1 MTETEVT
8 LRSRMLGGLWGSVVG
23 DALGVPVEFSTREER
38 DRDPVRE
45 VRGYGTYNQPP
56 GTWSDDSSLMLCTLL
71 SLSEHVLDL
80 RDIGQRF
87 VRYLTEA
94 YATPYGSVFDV
105 GMATANAID
114 RLRSGCPP
122 EQAGGTTDRD
132 NGNGSLM
139 RILPIGLRFYE
150 ETPERLIEIAHM
162 VSRITHGH
170 PRSQLA
176 CGYACLLISRL
187 LMGDSAAVAYE
198 KTNAQIHRLYSA
210 PQWQDE
216 RTQYGRLL
224 SGRIAGEPRSAIQSS
239 GYVLHTLEASVYLL
253 LRSPSYSQAVL
264 DAINMGGDTDTTA
277 CVVGGLS
284 GILHGLKA
292 IPEGWLQP
300 IARRTELSG
309 WFETFVSRTTQRD
322 S

>member
-1 MTETEVT
+1 MTKSEGTR
-8 LRSRMLGGLWGSVVG
+8 RSRVLGGLWGSVVG
-23 DALGVPVEFSTREER
+23 DALGVPVEFTTRVER

-71 SLSEHVLDL
+71 SLNERSLDL
-80 RDIGQRF
+80 GDIGQRF
-87 VRYLTEA
+87 VRYLTQS

-105 GMATANAID
+105 GMATARAID
-114 RLRSGCPP
+114 RLRTGCIP

-139 RILPIGLRFYE
+139 RILPIALRFYQ
-150 ETPERLIEIAHM
+150 ETPERLIEIAHL

-187 LMGDSAAVAYE
+187 LAGDSASVAYE
-198 KTNAQIHRLYSA
+198 RTNALVERLYA
-210 PQWQDE
+210 DPQWHAEQAA
-216 RTQYGRLL
+216 YGRLL
-224 SGRIAGEPRSAIQSS
+224 SGRIASEPRSAIQSS
-239 GYVLHTLEASVYLL
+239 GYVVHTLEASVYLL

-264 DAINMGGDTDTTA
+264 DAINLGDDTDTTA
-277 CVVGGLS
+277 CVVGGLA
-284 GILHGLKA
+284 GVLHGQEA
-292 IPEGWLQP
+292 IPQSWLDP
-300 IARRTELSG
+300 IARRAELSV
-309 WFETFVSRTTQRD
+309 WFEQFLTKTT
-322 S
+322 

>member
-1 MTETEVT
+1 MTEIEDT

-23 DALGVPVEFSTREER
+23 DALGVPVEFSTREQR

-71 SLSEHVLDL
+71 SLSEHALDL

-87 VRYLTEA
+87 VRYLTES

-150 ETPERLIEIAHM
+150 ETPERLIEIAHL

-176 CGYACLLISRL
+176 CGYTCLLIARL

-198 KTNAQIHRLYSA
+198 KTNAQIHRMYSA

-239 GYVLHTLEASVYLL
+239 GYVLHTLEASVYQL

-264 DAINMGGDTDTTA
+264 DAINLGSDTDTTA

-284 GILHGLKA
+284 GILHGLNA

-300 IARRTELSG
+300 IARRSELSD
-309 WFETFVSRTTQRD
+309 WFETFVASTTQRD

>member
-23 DALGVPVEFSTREER
+23 DALGVPVEFSTREQR
-38 DRDPVRE
+38 DQDPVRE

-71 SLSEHVLDL
+71 SLSEHTLDL

-87 VRYLTEA
+87 VRYLTES

-150 ETPERLIEIAHM
+150 ETPERLIEIAHL

-170 PRSQLA
+170 PRSQFA
-176 CGYACLLISRL
+176 CGYACLLIARL
-187 LMGDSAAVAYE
+187 LVGDSAAVAYE
-198 KTNAQIHRLYSA
+198 KTNAQIHRLYAA
-210 PQWQDE
+210 PQWRGE
-216 RTQYGRLL
+216 LAQYGRLL

-264 DAINMGGDTDTTA
+264 DAINLGGDTDTTA
-277 CVVGGLS
+277 CVVGGLT
-284 GILHGLKA
+284 GILHGVEA
-292 IPEGWLQP
+292 IPASWLQP
-300 IARRTELSG
+300 IARRAELSG
-309 WFETFVSRTTQRD
+309 WFETFVASTTQRD

>member
-1 MTETEVT
+1 MTEIEDT

-23 DALGVPVEFSTREER
+23 DALGVPVEFSTREQR

-71 SLSEHVLDL
+71 SLSEHALDL
-80 RDIGQRF
+80 HDIGQRF
-87 VRYLTEA
+87 VRYLTES

-114 RLRSGCPP
+114 RLRSGCLP

-150 ETPERLIEIAHM
+150 ETPERLIEIAHL
-162 VSRITHGH
+162 VSPITHVH
-170 PRSQLA
+170 PRSQFA
-176 CGYACLLISRL
+176 CGYACLLIARL
-187 LMGDSAAVAYE
+187 LVGDSAAVAYE
-198 KTNAQIHRLYSA
+198 KTNAQIHRLYAA
-210 PQWQDE
+210 PQWRGE
-216 RTQYGRLL
+216 LAQYGRLL

-264 DAINMGGDTDTTA
+264 DAINLGGDTDTTA
-277 CVVGGLS
+277 CVVGGLT
-284 GILHGLKA
+284 GILHGVEA
-292 IPEGWLQP
+292 IPASWLQP
-300 IARRTELSG
+300 IARRTELSD
-309 WFETFVSRTTQRD
+309 WFETFVASTTQRD

>member
-1 MTETEVT
+1 
-8 LRSRMLGGLWGSVVG
+8 MLGGLWGSVVG
-23 DALGVPVEFSTREER
+23 DALGVPVEFSTREQR
-38 DRDPVRE
+38 DQDPVRE

-71 SLSEHVLDL
+71 SLSEHTLDL

-87 VRYLTEA
+87 VRYLTES

-150 ETPERLIEIAHM
+150 ETPERLIEIAHL
-162 VSRITHGH
+162 VSRITH
-170 PRSQLA
+170 
-176 CGYACLLISRL
+176 
-187 LMGDSAAVAYE
+187 
-198 KTNAQIHRLYSA
+198 
-210 PQWQDE
+210 
-216 RTQYGRLL
+216 
-224 SGRIAGEPRSAIQSS
+224 
-239 GYVLHTLEASVYLL
+239 
-253 LRSPSYSQAVL
+253 
-264 DAINMGGDTDTTA
+264 
-277 CVVGGLS
+277 
-284 GILHGLKA
+284 
-292 IPEGWLQP
+292 
-300 IARRTELSG
+300 ARRAMGIGGRRCTG
-309 WFETFVSRTTQRD
+309 RAGRVFD